1 MGKPRIGNLVHPK
14 DVPEGAVPMTRV
26 AIIDDQGIFRGG
38 LCDILEST
46 PDLVLVGDSSE
57 PGKSPLETDVLV
69 VAEMS
74 GRWTQVVSDLSAAVQ
89 TRTVVLILDVTDD
102 ATLDRARELG
112 VASCVPRSAPPEAFI
127 RAITHAVRVVKP
139 NLAAARPHGNT
150 LDPAETSAA
159 AAPSQLERGGAAPDD
174 CDGHAPADGT
184 VGADVGSGSPL
195 GARDVEI
202 LASVAAGFS
211 NRQVG
216 DRLGLSDQTVKN
228 RLTSILRKLGAVD
241 RTEAVVTA
249 IRHRWLPLEMIP
261 PREAVSEYAG

>member
-1 MGKPRIGNLVHPK
+1 MEPRIGSLVHPK

-38 LCDILEST
+38 LCEILEST
-46 PDLVLVGDSSE
+46 PDLVLVGDSPE
-57 PGKSPLETDVLV
+57 PGKAPLETDVIV

-74 GRWTQVVSDLSAAVQ
+74 GRWTQVVTDLSAPMQ
-89 TRTVVLILDVTDD
+89 RCTVVLILDVTDD

-112 VASCVPRSAPPEAFI
+112 VASCVPRSAPAEAFI
-127 RAITHAVRVVKP
+127 RAITHAVQIGKP
-139 NLAAARPHGNT
+139 NLAAASAQGNT
-150 LDPAETSAA
+150 VDSAETSAA
-159 AAPSQLERGGAAPDD
+159 AVPSLLERGDAPPDD
-174 CDGHAPADGT
+174 GDGHTPGDG
-184 VGADVGSGSPL
+184 VAGVDVGSSSPL
-195 GARDVEI
+195 SARDAEI

-249 IRHRWLPLEMIP
+249 IRHRWLPLELIP